1 MPSNSISKRKSK
13 VIFQR
18 LFFSFGIFLFALFLC
33 VILFGWQYIVGVNIL
48 SPIGLHGLNS
58 STNTDGMVYTVKSF
72 CQEKKLP
79 CQSITNDNNAVTI
92 TLDNSA
98 VILLSSQKDLQKQLA
113 SLQLTLSQLTIEG
126 KQFKKLDFRFDK
138 PFVTF

>member
-1 MPSNSISKRKSK
+1 
-13 VIFQR
+13 
-18 LFFSFGIFLFALFLC
+18 
-33 VILFGWQYIVGVNIL
+33 
-48 SPIGLHGLNS
+48 
-58 STNTDGMVYTVKSF
+58 MVYTVKSF
-72 CQEKKLP
+72 CQEKKLS
-79 CQSITNDNNAVTI
+79 CQSITIDNNAVTI